1 MNRLR
6 EHLERERGAC
16 IRRALTAA
24 GGDRDRAARLLG
36 ISRATL
42 YRELRALPAEAT
54 R

>member
-1 MNRLR
+1 MAAA
-6 EHLERERGAC
+6 G
-16 IRRALTAA
+16 RALTAA

-42 YRELRALPAEAT
+42 YRELRALPAVAI